1 MTEPLLI
8 IENIH
13 KEFIS
18 PGGEEKLSVLQ
29 DVSLSVDKGEI
40 VGVLGPSGC
49 GKTTL
54 LNLVAGFDV
63 PLKGRI
69 TFNGKEV
76 TGPSASRGV
85 VFQESALFPW
95 LTVRENVG
103 FGLQIR
109 KDEKEAREKTVQQF
123 IDIVGLKGFEDYYP
137 DQLSG
142 GMQQRTALARVLV
155 MQPEALLMDEPFAA
169 LDAQTRMQMQ
179 QLLLSLSRQF
189 HPAIFFI
196 THDIEEALFLADRI
210 FILTPRPGQVSREVH
225 APFSGCNALSLYRD
239 KEFMELKGEI
249 LENMGLNLTPD
260 PKDSP

>member
-1 MTEPLLI
+1 M
-8 IENIH
+8 
-13 KEFIS
+13 
-18 PGGEEKLSVLQ
+18 
-29 DVSLSVDKGEI
+29 
-40 VGVLGPSGC
+40 
-49 GKTTL
+49 
-54 LNLVAGFDV
+54 VAGFDV
-63 PLKGRI
+63 PLKGQI

-85 VFQESALFPW
+85 AFQEPALFPW

-109 KDEKEAREKTVQQF
+109 KEKKETKEKTVQQF

-210 FILTPRPGQVSREVH
+210 FVLTPRPGRVSREVH
-225 APFSGCNALSLYRD
+225 VPFSGHKALSLYRD

-249 LENMGLNLTPD
+249 LESMGLNLTTD
-260 PKDSP
+260 PKASP